1 MDTSSPNKIN
11 DTQYELKYF
20 QYIFNLGVQK
30 LQEKQKSQTVNH
42 QSAQPLDQHRSSYRP
57 NYIPLISHQP
67 SYSSKPIEYR
77 SRMSPSNDNTTR
89 TTIPSLMNNKN
100 SFQQNS
106 PTVLPSGFRQQSQQ
120 QNKSP
125 AISSPATR
133 RRLNDSGESQH
144 PQQHKKHRTNAEFPM
159 NNISEHLSSNFSSEP
174 PRGSSSVLAKQQQS
188 TVDNRFTLVYLKRA
202 ISNNL
207 PCFYLQFEE
216 DLTIDQLPSTTEVA
230 TELNQIFSN
239 KWKSSFKGFTIC
251 SLLEKNRFKIGTND
265 KIDYFNLINTKWPDE
280 IDNNVVKLNKSNYSP
295 DYFAFVVRYVSSSM
309 SKEQVIKYIY
319 HASHM
324 VQFPAFCTV
333 C

>member
-1 MDTSSPNKIN
+1 
-11 DTQYELKYF
+11 
-20 QYIFNLGVQK
+20 
-30 LQEKQKSQTVNH
+30 
-42 QSAQPLDQHRSSYRP
+42 
-57 NYIPLISHQP
+57 
-67 SYSSKPIEYR
+67 
-77 SRMSPSNDNTTR
+77 
-89 TTIPSLMNNKN
+89 
-100 SFQQNS
+100 
-106 PTVLPSGFRQQSQQ
+106 
-120 QNKSP
+120 
-125 AISSPATR
+125 
-133 RRLNDSGESQH
+133 
-144 PQQHKKHRTNAEFPM
+144 M

-216 DLTIDQLPSTTEVA
+216 DLTIDQLPSTTKVA

-319 HASHM
+319 QAFHSA
-324 VQFPAFCTV
+324 VQFTEIKYYKSNSRSMKDYRFVMTDLKEYYAALRLERIAIGNQLLPFTQFRSGYKLTYCTK
-333 C
+333 CC